1 MSRTT
6 RVGFEDQLLA
16 ALAEHGPF
24 TTGRLRQLTG
34 PHYQTSRVAH
44 GRQTVA
50 ERNEPGLVTRRG
62 WETCPDCG
70 CTETR
75 ERSGGWATPRVRTAL
90 RRLERSGQV
99 TRVKSPVPNNHGGD
113 LWIRLDAG
121 APDLT
126 RGVEL

>member
-1 MSRTT
+1 VSRTT
-6 RVGFEDQLLA
+6 RVGLEDQLLA
-16 ALAEHGPF
+16 AFAEHGPL
-24 TTGRLRQLTG
+24 TT
-34 PHYQTSRVAH
+34 

-50 ERNEPGLVTRRG
+50 ERNELGLVTRRG

-70 CTETR
+70 CIETR
-75 ERSGGWATPRVRTAL
+75 ELSGGWATPRVRTAL

-99 TRVKSPVPNNHGGD
+99 TRAKSPVPNNYVGD
-113 LWIRLDAG
+113 PWIRLDAG